1 MNRSLIPLLAEAI
14 QTYVPARNLFELG
27 EIFSTDIPREEQDP
41 NYLQLAA
48 TLISRPEHGS
58 NREFLNAL
66 VQLVLSRND
75 ERRVHT
81 GFDEQYFHETFGTR
95 MQALSHLVG
104 DQMVQTSVTVQ
115 EDQPFSAKSE
125 ARDLLGKAETLLT
138 VVDVYIGIGTLD
150 CLRDV
155 QHPIRILTGNKDK
168 SIENGFERSLKDF
181 RGEGYEVEVKTHS
194 KLHDRYLLF
203 NERCWLVGSSL
214 KDAGKKTFN
223 ILEIGDFRAQVQ
235 AEVDKKWNEG
245 SVVLQP

>member
-1 MNRSLIPLLAEAI
+1 MNKSLIPLLAEAI
-14 QTYVPARNLFELG
+14 KTYVPARELLELC
-27 EIFSTDIPREEQDP
+27 EIFSTDIPLEDQGP
-41 NYLQLAA
+41 NYLQLAD

-66 VQLVLSRND
+66 VPLVLSRND
-75 ERRVHT
+75 ERYAHT
-81 GFDEQYFHETFGTR
+81 GFEKQYCHQAFGAR
-95 MQALSHLVG
+95 MQPLSQLVG
-104 DQMVQTSVTVQ
+104 DPMVQTSVTVQ
-115 EDQPFSAKSE
+115 ENQPFSAKSE
-125 ARDLLGKAETLLT
+125 ARDLLGKAETLVT
-138 VVDVYIGIGTLD
+138 VVDAYIGIGTLD

-194 KLHDRYLLF
+194 KLHDRYLLV

-223 ILEIGDFRAQVQ
+223 ILEIGDFRVLVQ
-235 AEVDKKWNEG
+235 AEVDKKWHEG